1 MRRLGLLHALLAVGL
16 GLATPKVADAQSDVI
31 RGRVTNIDG
40 NALSGVRVSATSIPG
55 NVTREVRTDGRGNY
69 QIIFPGGTGDY
80 MMGFALIGYVYR
92 VQQVKRLADE
102 EVLIA
107 NITLQVV
114 QLDTITVAAPV
125 QQRVNR
131 NQQTPDVSGT
141 ERPINT
147 NDLPA
152 NLQGDLAAMAA
163 SLPGVLLVPG
173 LDGGSDGFSVLG
185 LGTDANSTTLNGSP
199 FGANNLPRDANV
211 GTSLTTSPFDVSRGG
226 FSGGNFNITT
236 PRGNNFRTRG
246 SSFVINVP
254 QLEWTDAAGRA
265 LGSEY
270 TNVSMGGIV
279 SGPLVLNKAFY
290 NVSYQFGRR
299 ASDNQTLL
307 DKNTVGLQT
316 AGVAVDSVNRLL
328 SILQAGGVPGLSNG
342 LYPQR
347 LSDNGSVF
355 GSVDVSPPNA
365 TSGASL
371 GFTFNGNWS
380 KQAPAFGTATQL
392 PSSTGDR
399 TNWSG
404 GLQTRHSAYIKMLL
418 TETTVGLNLSRN
430 EGTPY
435 LDLPG
440 GRVRVTS
447 NFNGG
452 ASGVQNLVFGGNQNL
467 SSRSRSNLATFS
479 NTLSWFDNGNKH
491 RVKLSTE
498 LQYNNSWQN
507 PASNLLGTFAFNSL
521 SDLENGVPS
530 EFSRTLSVRDRTT
543 ESVTGSL
550 SIGDS
555 YRRTLDFQLQYGLRF
570 DATKPLMSP
579 DYNPAVEAAFGKRND
594 RIPAPIAFSPRI
606 GFSWTLGDANE
617 IQAFFGQARA
627 PRAVVRGGIGVF
639 ANGSMSGQSGASMDA
654 TGLPTGT
661 QQFLCVG
668 PAVPTPNWALYN
680 STPDSVPETCANGLA
695 GVPFSNASPNVIL
708 FNDAWTN
715 PKSIR
720 SNLSWQGAILDARF
734 TTNIE
739 GSYSLNLNRE
749 RLYDL
754 NFDNLTRFTLSAE
767 GRPVY
772 VDTGS
777 IVPATGGIA
786 ARDARIS
793 QSFAR
798 VSEVRSD
805 LKSHTAQ
812 MTVRLSPII
821 RTPVRWGWNAAY
833 TYQYV
838 REQVSGFG
846 STDGSPRNVFWDRS
860 EQGPHQISYGLR
872 YSFFNAVHV
881 NWNGQFRSGS
891 AYTPMVAGD
900 VNGDGYGN
908 DRAFVWAP
916 GASPDSATNAG
927 MTQLL
932 ANGSDGVRSCLN
944 AQVGRIAS
952 RGSCRAPWSSSASLN
967 VTLDRVKFHMPQRF
981 NISFS
986 LQNPMGAADLLMH
999 GSGSLRGW
1007 GQTPTPDRSLLYVRG
1022 FDATTQTYRY
1032 EVNQRFGATLPQF
1045 LTLRSPVVLTTS
1057 IRVDMG
1063 PTRERQNLE
1072 QQLGTGRNRP
1082 GTKMQEQFFRTQ
1094 GPNSVSNPL
1103 SQILRQADTLKL
1115 TAVQADSIAVL
1126 NRRYTYRSD
1135 SIWAPAA
1142 KQFAGLSQTYDASE
1156 QYERYLHAR
1165 RAQIDML
1172 AKIVPLVNDLL
1183 TPEQRRKL
1191 PTFIVS
1197 WMDPR
1202 YLASVR
1208 SGTNTYVGSG
1218 GGGPAF
1224 GGTFIS
1230 FGGGEM
1236 MMRMQ

>member
-1 MRRLGLLHALLAVGL
+1 MRRLGLVHALLAVGL
-16 GLATPKVADAQSDVI
+16 GLATPKTADAQSDVI

-80 MMGFALIGYVYR
+80 MMGFALIGYIYR

-107 NITLQVV
+107 NISLQVV
-114 QLDTITVAAPV
+114 QLDTITIAAPV

-131 NQQTPDVSGT
+131 NQQTPDISGT
-141 ERPINT
+141 ERQINT
-147 NDLPA
+147 NELPA
-152 NLQGDLAAMAA
+152 NIQGDLAAMAA

-173 LDGGSDGFSVLG
+173 LDGGADGFSVLG

-199 FGANNLPRDANV
+199 FSAGNLPRDANV
-211 GTSLTTSPFDVSRGG
+211 GSSLTTSPYDVSRGG
-226 FSGGNFNITT
+226 FSGANFNITT

-265 LGSEY
+265 LGNEY
-270 TNVSMGGIV
+270 TNVSVGGIV

-307 DKNTVGLQT
+307 NRDKVGLQT
-316 AGVAVDSVNRLL
+316 AGVSVDSVDELTR
-328 SILQAGGVPGLSNG
+328 ILGAKGVPGLSPG

-347 LSDNGSVF
+347 LSDNGSFF
-355 GSVDVSPPNA
+355 GSVDISPPNA
-365 TSGASL
+365 TSGQSV

-380 KQAPAFGTATQL
+380 KQAPAFGSATQL
-392 PSSTGDR
+392 PSATGDR

-418 TETTVGLNLSRN
+418 SETSVGLNLSRN
-430 EGTPY
+430 EGAPY

-447 NFNGG
+447 TFSGG
-452 ASGVQNLVFGGNQNL
+452 GSGVQNLVFGGNQNL
-467 SSRSRSNLATFS
+467 SSRSRSNAGTFS

-498 LQYNNSWQN
+498 LQYNDTWQN

-521 SDLENGVPS
+521 SDLENGIPS

-543 ESVTGSL
+543 KNLNGSV

-555 YRRTLDFQLQYGLRF
+555 YRRTQDFQLQYGLRF
-570 DATKPLMSP
+570 DAAKSLMTP
-579 DYNPAVEAAFGKRND
+579 DFNPAVEAAFGKRND
-594 RIPAPIAFSPRI
+594 DIPTSIAVSPRV

-639 ANGSMSGQSGASMDA
+639 ANGSGSNQAGSSMDN
-654 TGLPTGT
+654 TGLPSGT
-661 QQFLCVG
+661 QRLLCVG
-668 PAVPTPNWALYN
+668 PAVPTPNWGLYN
-680 STPDSVPETCANGLA
+680 TTPDSVPIGCANGLA
-695 GVPFSNASPNVIL
+695 GVPFSNASPNVVL
-708 FNDAWTN
+708 FADNWTN
-715 PKSIR
+715 PRSVR
-720 SNLSWQGAILDARF
+720 SNLSWQGPILDARF
-734 TTNIE
+734 NTNIE
-739 GSYSLNLNRE
+739 GSYSLNLHRE
-749 RLYDL
+749 HLYDL
-754 NFDNLTRFTLSAE
+754 NFDNQTRFTLSAE

-772 VDTGS
+772 VDTSSIAAGS
-777 IVPATGGIA
+777 GAIA
-786 ARDARIS
+786 ARDSRIS

-805 LKSHTAQ
+805 LKSSTAQ
-812 MTVRLSPII
+812 LSIRLSPII

-838 REQVSGFG
+838 REQVSGFS
-846 STDGSPRNVFWDRS
+846 STAGSPLSTFWDRS
-860 EQGPHQISYGLR
+860 ENGPHQISYGLR

-891 AYTPMVAGD
+891 TFTPMVFGD
-900 VNGDGYGN
+900 VNGDGYNN
-908 DRAFVWAP
+908 DRAFVFAP
-916 GASPDSATNAG
+916 GSAPDSATNAG
-927 MTQLL
+927 MAQLL
-932 ANGSDGVRSCLN
+932 ASANDDVRSCLN
-944 AQVGRIAS
+944 SQLGRIAS

-967 VTLDRVKFHMPQRF
+967 VTLDRVKFRMPQRF

-986 LQNPMGAADLLMH
+986 LQNPLGAADLLMH

-1007 GQTPTPDRSLLYVRG
+1007 GQTPTPDRQLLYVRG
-1022 FDATTQTYRY
+1022 FDAATQTYRY

-1057 IRVDMG
+1057 VRIDMG
-1063 PTRERQNLE
+1063 PTRERQQLE
-1072 QQLGTGRNRP
+1072 QNIGAGRTRP
-1082 GTKMQEQFFRTQ
+1082 GTKMQEQFYRSQ
-1094 GPNSVSNPL
+1094 GPGSVSNPL
-1103 SQILRQADTLKL
+1103 TQILRQADTLKL

-1135 SIWAPAA
+1135 SIWAPVA
-1142 KQFAGLSQTYDASE
+1142 KQFAGLPQSYDVGD
-1156 QYERYLHAR
+1156 QYNRFLQAR

-1172 AKIVPLVNDLL
+1172 MKIVPEVNSLL
-1183 TPEQRRKL
+1183 TAEQRRKL
-1191 PTFIVS
+1191 PAFIVS

-1208 SGTNTYVGSG
+1208 SGTNTYVG

-1224 GGTFIS
+1224 GGGAIMIMD
-1230 FGGGEM
+1230 GMRIEM
-1236 MMRMQ
+1236 GR